1 MAKDLG
7 DQNAYN
13 AGGFTY
19 ANNYGSVSDGFGRI
33 WNNLNGT
40 TANNAFN
47 AMQAQLSRDFN
58 SAEALKQRQFEEY
71 MSNTAYQRQVA
82 DLKSAGLNPVMA
94 ASNGGASTPSGSA
107 ATSEPAHSAGGS
119 GSGGLFGLAARTVGF
134 VAGIALKNQLYAK
147 FMHSAASASTA
158 SEAAQKI
165 LGSAKEAR
173 EVLQSSWKSKD
184 GIRYTRLRERR
195 YK

>member
-1 MAKDLG
+1 MPAPKYYG
-7 DQNAYN
+7 DVSNF
-13 AGGFTY
+13 GGT
-19 ANNYGSVSDGFGRI
+19 NGNSFGRVLGGI
-33 WNNLNGT
+33 VNDINGT
-40 TANNAFN
+40 SYQNAFN
-47 AMQAQLSRDFN
+47 AYQAQLSRDFN

-107 ATSEPAHSAGGS
+107 ATSENAHSASNLGH
-119 GSGGLFGLAARTVGF
+119 GGLLGFAARTIGT

-147 FMHSAASASTA
+147 FMHSAASASSA